1 MRIRWSHP
9 ERMTRLVLALLFVIP
24 TAATASPVHA
34 DAEVDPTAYV
44 LSGYSLHVGLGYER
58 LRLDVGN
65 FALAVPRAI
74 HGNDAF
80 DIGFDGFG
88 AKLQWFPLAEQ
99 RRLVVGVDAGFAHVR
114 VARRGTDLAV
124 RDAQLQAGVDVGY
137 RFAIARGV
145 YVTPWL
151 GLGHAFGARTVM
163 LGGATYV
170 PQRTLVFP
178 AIHLG
183 VAFR

>member
-1 MRIRWSHP
+1 
-9 ERMTRLVLALLFVIP
+9 MTRLALAFFLLIP
-24 TAATASPVHA
+24 ATATAEPVHA

-44 LSGYSLHVGLGYER
+44 LSGYSLHVGLGYQR
-58 LRLDVGN
+58 LRLDLGN

-99 RRLVVGVDAGFAHVR
+99 RRLVVGVDAAVAHVR
-114 VARRGTDLAV
+114 VARRDTELAV
-124 RDAQLQAGVDVGY
+124 SDGQLQAGVDVGY
-137 RFAIARGV
+137 RFAIAHGI

-151 GLGHAFGARTVM
+151 GIGHAFGARTVM

>member
-1 MRIRWSHP
+1 
-9 ERMTRLVLALLFVIP
+9 MTRLVLALLLLLPAV
-24 TAATASPVHA
+24 ATASPVHA

-44 LSGYSLHVGLGYER
+44 LSGYSLHVGVGYEH
-58 LRLDVGN
+58 LRVDLGN

-80 DIGFDGFG
+80 DIAFDGFG
-88 AKLQWFPLAEQ
+88 VKLQWFPLAEQ
-99 RRLVVGVDAGFAHVR
+99 RGLVIGVDAAVAR
-114 VARRGTDLAV
+114 VLVARRDSDLAV
-124 RDAQLQAGVDVGY
+124 RDGQLQAGVDIGY

-151 GLGHAFGARTVM
+151 GVARAFGARTVM
-163 LGGATYV
+163 LDGATYT

-178 AIHLG
+178 AIHVG